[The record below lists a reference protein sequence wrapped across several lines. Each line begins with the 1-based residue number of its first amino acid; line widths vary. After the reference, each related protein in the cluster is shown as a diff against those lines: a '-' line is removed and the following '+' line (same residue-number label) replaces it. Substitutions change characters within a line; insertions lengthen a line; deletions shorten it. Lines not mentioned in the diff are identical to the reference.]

1 MSFWSFLNQWWN
13 LPYLVMLGLVAV
25 FFGIQ
30 ALGLATHSDA
40 EVDHD
45 LEHDLDADGDGDADA
60 DADADHDADH
70 EAGGGSLLGAARVPF
85 MVRWLTLFIFAG
97 FTGLFLNRVLQVKTG
112 NYRPWFFAPTLL
124 AALTAGVFA
133 VRGVSRQVAKLV
145 DTGGRG
151 SSKRRE
157 LAGLIG
163 VVASAT
169 LDESFG
175 EVRVQDG
182 RGNEIIVHGQLAA
195 NEKVLEQGSKVVL
208 IELQQSGLFQVAAL
222 KE

>member
-1 MSFWSFLNQWWN
+1 VSFWSFLNQWWN

-30 ALGLATHSDA
+30 AFGLAAHGDSG
-40 EVDHD
+40 VDHD
-45 LEHDLDADGDGDADA
+45 VDADADA
-60 DADADHDADH
+60 DADADHDADADADH
-70 EAGGGSLLGAARVPF
+70 EGIFGAARVPF

-97 FTGLFLNRVLQVKTG
+97 FTGLFINRVLQVKTG
-112 NYRPWFFAPTLL
+112 HYRPWFFLPSLMT
-124 AALTAGVFA
+124 ALTTGIFA
-133 VRGVSRQVAKLV
+133 VRLVSRQVAKLV
-145 DTGGRG
+145 DTGGGG

-163 VVASAT
+163 VVASPQ

>member
-1 MSFWSFLNQWWN
+1 VSFWSFLNQWWN

-30 ALGLATHSDA
+30 ALGLATHGDS

-45 LEHDLDADGDGDADA
+45 VDADA
-60 DADADHDADH
+60 DADADQDADADADH
-70 EAGGGSLLGAARVPF
+70 EGIFGAARVPF

-97 FTGLFLNRVLQVKTG
+97 FTGLFINRVLQVKTG
-112 NYRPWFFAPTLL
+112 LYRPWFFVPSLL
-124 AALTAGVFA
+124 AALTAGVFS
-133 VRGVSRQVAKLV
+133 VRLVSRQVAKLV

-163 VVASAT
+163 VVASPM